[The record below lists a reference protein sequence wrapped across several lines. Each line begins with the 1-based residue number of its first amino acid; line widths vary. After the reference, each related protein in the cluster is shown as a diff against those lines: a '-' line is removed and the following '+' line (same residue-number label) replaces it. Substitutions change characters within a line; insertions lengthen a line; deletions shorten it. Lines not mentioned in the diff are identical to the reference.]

1 MRLNTAR
8 GDGFEVR
15 ERCLPVSLIV
25 PGRHSTWTQR
35 EKGRGEKER
44 VCLGQIDTMQPDFF
58 IATHQTRTLAAIQ
71 SLSLSL
77 YHTHAHIKSP
87 AINYV
92 ALLACRLTSIANQM
106 QTEYSNH
113 TGAECADLCKTPAV
127 TRGHI
132 HSTFQKILEKIRGHM
147 SGHGLG

>member
-35 EKGRGEKER
+35 EKEEGRKKES
-44 VCLGQIDTMQPDFF
+44 VSAKLTPCSQIFSSPR
-58 IATHQTRTLAAIQ
+58 TRQ
-71 SLSLSL
+71 GHSLLFSLSL

-87 AINYV
+87 AMNYV
-92 ALLACRLTSIANQM
+92 ALLACRLTSNANQM

-113 TGAECADLCKTPAV
+113 TGAESADLCKTPAV
-127 TRGHI
+127 TRGHM
-132 HSTFQKILEKIRGHM
+132 HSHSKRF
-147 SGHGLG
+147 